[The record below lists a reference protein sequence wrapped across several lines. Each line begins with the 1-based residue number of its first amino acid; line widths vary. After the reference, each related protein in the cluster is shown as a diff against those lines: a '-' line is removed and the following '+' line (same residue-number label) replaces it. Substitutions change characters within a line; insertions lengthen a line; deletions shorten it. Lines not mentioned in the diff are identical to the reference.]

1 MPLAAECAFS
11 RSFGKCYLLGKRYLR
26 ANGSRSFTI
35 CGTFI
40 ELFSPNWKV
49 WIGAKVFYGLAMGLM
64 QGSIPTYVSELCPI
78 PIRGFMLS
86 AFQLWLVMGSF
97 LSSCILEGT
106 QQVDDQWS
114 WKGAVVSQFGLSAI
128 CLGLYACLTPESPYF
143 LVENGRSDKA
153 RAVLLRLRGGE
164 KAYNVER
171 DLGMIQETLDHE
183 RAISTQAGSYFD
195 CFRGTDL
202 RRTCI
207 ACLPMLMQQFMGFPF
222 LGNYISYFLT
232 LSGVRNAFVVTVIAN
247 CLSMFGVIV
256 SFTLIEKVGRRPQM
270 TAGSL
275 GMLPCLLVIGIIGFT
290 AGGSKPSTEGVAALC
305 IIWSIFYYMS
315 VGAVGWTLVGEVSSL
330 RLRSKTNSVA
340 TIANAMAN
348 MGWSLSIPY
357 LVNADEA
364 NLGPKSAFIFFFT
377 GIIFGIMAFLVI
389 PETKGKS
396 FSELDAKFEAHIPA
410 RKF

>member
-1 MPLAAECAFS
+1 
-11 RSFGKCYLLGKRYLR
+11 
-26 ANGSRSFTI
+26 
-35 CGTFI
+35 
-40 ELFSPNWKV
+40 
-49 WIGAKVFYGLAMGLM
+49 
-64 QGSIPTYVSELCPI
+64 
-78 PIRGFMLS
+78 
-86 AFQLWLVMGSF
+86 
-97 LSSCILEGT
+97 
-106 QQVDDQWS
+106 
-114 WKGAVVSQFGLSAI
+114 
-128 CLGLYACLTPESPYF
+128 
-143 LVENGRSDKA
+143 
-153 RAVLLRLRGGE
+153 
-164 KAYNVER
+164 
-171 DLGMIQETLDHE
+171 
-183 RAISTQAGSYFD
+183 
-195 CFRGTDL
+195 
-202 RRTCI
+202 
-207 ACLPMLMQQFMGFPF
+207 MLMQQFMGFP
-222 LGNYISYFLT
+222 LIGVYTSYFLT
-232 LSGVRNAFVVTVIAN
+232 LSGVRNAFIVTVIAN

-275 GMLPCLLVIGIIGFT
+275 GMLPCLLVVGIFGFT

-340 TIANAMAN
+340 SIANAMAN

-364 NLGPKSAFIFFFT
+364 NLGPKSAFIFFFP